1 MELHQF
7 RYFVAV
13 ADLGSFTR
21 AAERCLVAQPSLS
34 QQIIKLER
42 ELGRPV
48 FERLG
53 RRIRLT
59 EAGKSLYSQ
68 AVEILASVDAV
79 RDRVAAMGDPFHGSL
94 ALGAIP
100 TVAPY
105 LLPPILR
112 DFGRRFPKASITLHE
127 NFTAPLERAC
137 MEGEID
143 LGVTASQP
151 THEMLD
157 FEPLFTEEL
166 LLAAPPKHRLM
177 KRKTISVADLAGEPF
192 IVLNEV
198 HCLAEQ
204 VVGFCRQQGCVP
216 SIRCQSSQLLTVQ
229 ELVALGRGISL
240 IPVMASGK
248 DRGRRCQYRSL
259 SGAKPTRTITAIWR
273 RRKSQLPL
281 VKEVLQLLRAVVG
294 VKSENQPEPR

>member
-21 AAERCLVAQPSLS
+21 AAEKCLIAQPSLS

-53 RRIRLT
+53 RKIRLT
-59 EAGKSLYSQ
+59 DAGRALYAQ

-79 RDRVAAMGDPFHGSL
+79 RDRVADSANPHHGSI
-94 ALGAIP
+94 AIGAIP

-112 DFGRRFPKASITLHE
+112 DFGRRFPLASVALHE
-127 NFTAPLERAC
+127 NLTAHVEQSC
-137 MEGEID
+137 VEGEID
-143 LGVTASQP
+143 LGITASRP
-151 THEMLD
+151 MHEMLD
-157 FEPLFTEEL
+157 CEPLFTEEL
-166 LLAAPPKHRLM
+166 LLATPPKHRLT
-177 KRKTISVADLAGEPF
+177 KHKSVSIADLAEEPF

-198 HCLAEQ
+198 HCLGEQ

-216 SIRCQSSQLLTVQ
+216 SIRCQSTQLLTVQ
-229 ELVALGRGISL
+229 ELVALGRGVSL

-259 SGAKPTRTITAIWR
+259 AAPKPTRTITAIWR
-273 RRKSQLPL
+273 RRKAQPPL
-281 VKEVLQLLRAVVG
+281 VNELLQLLRRAAAE
-294 VKSENQPEPR
+294 SAAHQPEA